1 VKIWQHAIKFLSKL
15 WKKWQFSAN
24 EGAKAILQGP
34 NGCSV
39 DQELFVLRCVEPPHD
54 YRLGA
59 LILPVQMS
67 QIGDSGFG
75 LSSADKAS
83 TPPHL
88 SVWVDALTTPEQ
100 AYRFLPEN
108 RAKPK
113 NLVLRISVRSI
124 KQIVA
129 RESDSDVDYP
139 GLLDVIWVHI
149 DRSEPGAK
157 GHAGITGLD
166 DASIKKVLQSRGY
179 QTLTK
184 KQIRDIRKDLRL
196 QLAEL
201 ASQDARWLNDI
212 E

>member
-1 VKIWQHAIKFLSKL
+1 M
-15 WKKWQFSAN
+15 
-24 EGAKAILQGP
+24 QGP
-34 NGCSV
+34 NGCPV

-54 YRLGA
+54 YQLGA

-67 QIGDSGFG
+67 QIGESGFG
-75 LSSADKAS
+75 LSTADEAS

-108 RAKPK
+108 RANPK

-129 RESDSDVDYP
+129 RESDLDYP
-139 GLLDVIWVHI
+139 DLLNVIWVHI
-149 DRSEPGAK
+149 ERSEPGAK

-166 DASIKKVLQSRGY
+166 DTSVKSVLQARGY
-179 QTLTK
+179 PTLTK
-184 KQIRDIRKDLRL
+184 RQIKNIRKDLRL

-201 ASQDARWLNDI
+201 ASQDAQLLSDI